1 MIALDCRSYS
11 KMSRGT
17 HGRDWL
23 RPYGNQG
30 YTFVH
35 EGNVL
40 GCRVALFLLVAS
52 WRSLVWVL
60 EQPHGSA
67 LPDLPRM
74 QFLWSV
80 VQVYTTYFYM
90 GLFKGA
96 TPKRHRV
103 WTNVRR
109 LAEALSTRAGYMSR
123 AEQTACAGQ
132 TVKKYTD
139 ARGVKR
145 CVGLKKELKES
156 QYQN

>member
-1 MIALDCRSYS
+1 MKPERNHMTYTLCALDR
-11 KMSRGT
+11 SRGT

-80 VQVYTTYFYM
+80 VQEGPVYEPIF
-90 GLFKGA
+90 
-96 TPKRHRV
+96 P
-103 WTNVRR
+103 
-109 LAEALSTRAGYMSR
+109 
-123 AEQTACAGQ
+123 Q
-132 TVKKYTD
+132 
-139 ARGVKR
+139 
-145 CVGLKKELKES
+145 
-156 QYQN
+156 